1 MELNEAV
8 QRILGRHRALIGGFV
23 LFGCLLGITLQ
34 FNNDPLYSATA
45 RLVLDISDPQS
56 QAESQAIA
64 DTARGIATG
73 PSLIKA
79 AVADV
84 STARDPREMA
94 EKYVS
99 VEALGSSGVLA
110 LTVTD
115 RDPRVAVKLA
125 NALARSV
132 ISTRQGIG
140 AGKVSGVFKEIDAQ
154 VADLTGQI
162 RSKDE
167 TLDTIAAQIARATS
181 VQAVRTLEALRS
193 EVERQR
199 SYLEQR
205 RVTLESARAGVMA
218 SQAERPQAS
227 IVDPAI
233 PPADPVPSG
242 LTVSLAIGALLGLL
256 VGIALAAT
264 IETFSPT
271 VVGKRA
277 LERETEALMLGAL
290 HAPPDRA
297 EGVDLSPIA
306 SHLAIAAGTAKVD
319 RIELI
324 GIDRGMDLSAFARQL
339 DESMPAGG
347 GKPVRRLDIVA
358 LNEQTE
364 WEKAKASASMDED
377 AGAPGGVWSNGHH
390 RSGLVVV
397 TPEAVKRISLDPVL
411 SFSSFSGS
419 PLLGII
425 LYRDRSFG
433 RSQSLFRA
441 GFAALENVEERLRR
455 TPSRSKPAARGM
467 VHGGRAP
474 SPTKRT
480 ARAMADRGRG
490 RPLSRAKRPARAT
503 AKKRR

>member
-8 QRILGRHRALIGGFV
+8 QRILGRHKALISKFV
-23 LFGCLLGITLQ
+23 LLGCLLGIALHI
-34 FNNDPLYSATA
+34 NDDPQYFATA

-56 QAESQAIA
+56 QAESQAVA

-79 AVADV
+79 AMADV
-84 STARDPREMA
+84 SAPGDPREMA

-110 LTVTD
+110 LSVTD
-115 RDPRVAVKLA
+115 RDPRVAVDLA
-125 NALARSV
+125 NALAKAV
-132 ISTRQGIG
+132 ISTRRGISSG
-140 AGKVSGVFKEIDAQ
+140 SVSGVFKEIDAQ
-154 VADLTGQI
+154 MADLAGQI
-162 RSKDE
+162 LNKEE
-167 TLDTIAAQIARATS
+167 TLDTIGAQIARATS

-205 RVTLESARAGVMA
+205 RVTLESARADITA
-218 SQAERPQAS
+218 NQAERPQAS

-242 LTVSLAIGALLGLL
+242 LPVSVAIGALLGLL
-256 VGIALAAT
+256 VGIAVAAT

-290 HAPPDRA
+290 QTPPDRA

-347 GKPVRRLDIVA
+347 GKPRLEIVA

-364 WEKAKASASMDED
+364 WEKAKTSASMDED
-377 AGAPGGVWSNGHH
+377 AGAPGGVRSNGHR

-397 TPEAVKRISLDPVL
+397 TPEAVKRTSLDPVL
-411 SFSSFSGS
+411 SFSSFSAS

-425 LYRDRSFG
+425 LYQDRSFG
-433 RSQSLFRA
+433 RSQSLSRA
-441 GFAALENVEERLRR
+441 GLAALETVEGRLRR
-455 TPSRSKPAARGM
+455 TPTRSKPTARGM
-467 VHGGRAP
+467 VHPSRGRAP
-474 SPTKRT
+474 SPTKRI
-480 ARAMADRGRG
+480 ARAMVDRGRG
-490 RPLSRAKRPARAT
+490 RPLSRAKRTARAT
-503 AKKRR
+503 GKKRR

>member
-1 MELNEAV
+1 VELNEAV
-8 QRILGRHRALIGGFV
+8 RRILGRHKALICVFG
-23 LFGCLLGITLQ
+23 LLGCLLGAALRI
-34 FNNDPLYSATA
+34 DDERLYSATA

-84 STARDPREMA
+84 SASRDPREMA

-99 VEALGSSGVLA
+99 VSALGSSGVLA

-115 RDPRVAVKLA
+115 RDPRIAVDLA
-125 NALARSV
+125 NALGRAV
-132 ISTRQGIG
+132 ISTRQDIS
-140 AGKVSGVFKEIDAQ
+140 AGKVSGVFAEIDRQ

-162 RSKDE
+162 RSTDE
-167 TLDTIAAQIARATS
+167 TLATIAGRIARATS
-181 VQAVRTLEALRS
+181 IQAVRTLEALRS

-205 RVTLESARAGVMA
+205 RVALESARAGVMA

-233 PPADPVPSG
+233 LPADPVPSG
-242 LTVSLAIGALLGLL
+242 LPVSIAVGGLLGLL

-271 VVGKRA
+271 VVGKTA
-277 LERETEALMLGAL
+277 LERETEAPMLGEL
-290 HAPPDRA
+290 PGPPDRA
-297 EGVDLSPIA
+297 EGIDLGTIA
-306 SHLAIAAGTAKVD
+306 SHLALAGATAHVD

-324 GIDRGMDLSAFARQL
+324 GVDRGMDLGEFARQL
-339 DESMPAGG
+339 SGSIPGNGRQAH
-347 GKPVRRLDIVA
+347 LDVVV
-358 LNEQTE
+358 LNEET
-364 WEKAKASASMDED
+364 ASEQENAARSSGGTGDGV
-377 AGAPGGVWSNGHH
+377 GANGHR

-397 TPEAVKRISLDPVL
+397 TPEAVKRTSLDPVL
-411 SFSSFSGS
+411 SFRMFSGS

-425 LYRDRSFG
+425 LYPARRSG
-433 RSQSLFRA
+433 RRQSTARA
-441 GFAALENVEERLRR
+441 RRAAREATEERRPPTR
-455 TPSRSKPAARGM
+455 SASKPAARQIT
-467 VHGGRAP
+467 HQRQGGRAP
-474 SPTKRT
+474 S
-480 ARAMADRGRG
+480 RAHKKV
-490 RPLSRAKRPARAT
+490 AKR
-503 AKKRR
+503 RR